1 MNWNDVFNG
10 NNAGNGGTGNNGN
23 SSGTDWATLF
33 AATTTEV
40 GGKVEAEGDKTRGHV
55 TTTTAAALNESVA
68 NQNKNKDEIIGAV
81 RSRVK
86 KEGWYIAIMILVI
99 AVVVGLVCYRY
110 GIKVPEFVKDA
121 AGNDAGK
128 RPDWWTIASRGA
140 CWSMLI
146 SSFMM
151 WIPLGNKKGGK

>member
-1 MNWNDVFNG
+1 MNWSSVFN
-10 NNAGNGGTGNNGN
+10 NNGNNGN
-23 SSGTDWATLF
+23 NSGTDWTTLF
-33 AATTTEV
+33 AVTTTEM
-40 GGKVEAEGDKTRGHV
+40 GSKVEAEGGKTRDHV
-55 TTTTAAALNESVA
+55 TTTTAAALKESVA
-68 NQNKNKDEIIGAV
+68 NQNKNKNEILDALNPTE
-81 RSRVK
+81 K
-86 KEGWYIAIMILVI
+86 KEAWYIAIMILVI